1 MTVSKYE
8 QHQKLHYIVLS
19 FVGVFALIAASY
31 PIAMWRVSQ
40 MEKFKGFHVKSVPI
54 SEPSKIVQV
63 SPSVPTVLAGTQSVI
78 SPSENTEI
86 TDSNQLAEL
95 RQKLYEQID
104 TAWQTWPTFSR
115 NLVYQVSVNSS
126 GGITSYISLNEFGDD
141 YLQEIPLAQL
151 STPQNSATSLGQFI
165 VIFTPNGELEVT
177 PWQVGQR

>member
-1 MTVSKYE
+1 MTAFKYE

-31 PIAMWRVSQ
+31 PIAIWRVSQ
-40 MEKFKGFHVKSVPI
+40 MDKFKGFHVKSNPI
-54 SEPSKIVQV
+54 AET
-63 SPSVPTVLAGTQSVI
+63 SPIAQTTLSPQTIIAETQSVI
-78 SPSENTEI
+78 NPSEKVEI

-115 NLVYQVSVNSS
+115 NLVYQVSVNPD
-126 GGITSYISLNEFGDD
+126 GEITSYISLNKFGED

-151 STPQNSATSLGQFI
+151 STVQNSSKPLGQFI
-165 VIFTPNGELEVT
+165 VIFTPSGELEVT